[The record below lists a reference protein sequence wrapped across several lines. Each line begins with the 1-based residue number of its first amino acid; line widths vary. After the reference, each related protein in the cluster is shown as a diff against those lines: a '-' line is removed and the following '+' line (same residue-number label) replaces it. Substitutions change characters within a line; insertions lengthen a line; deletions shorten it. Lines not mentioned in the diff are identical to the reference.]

1 MALTIEQARDLADR
15 LTEEL
20 NRRTPQAERLTDYYR
35 GNHPLKF
42 ASREFARHFADR
54 YADFC
59 DNWTA
64 PVADVAVER
73 LTVVGVQPYG
83 AETADV
89 ELGRVWLANDLDADS
104 QLGFL
109 SAGIGA
115 RAFVLVWGDPADET
129 TPTVTFEDPTQAIVA
144 YRAGS
149 RRDRV
154 AALKRWQDGSTEFC
168 TLYTADEVWKFERT
182 SYRADQEARKSLPL
196 AAVDDLVRQW
206 MPRDTGTEPNP
217 LPNPM
222 GVVPMV
228 ELPNRPLLADDPIS
242 DVGGVAA
249 MQDAVNYLWALLFN
263 SADFASLP
271 ARVVTGADVPK
282 TPILN
287 EHGEIVGEKPV
298 PLEKFA
304 LDRVLWIPD
313 ENAKISSWPAADLKA
328 YTDVIE
334 VAVGHIAAQTRTPA
348 HYLIGKMA
356 NLSGD
361 ALIAAEAGL
370 VRRCEEKQLWFGQ
383 AIREVARLVAL
394 AQGDDRKAQA
404 LRAGTVLWADTES
417 RSRAQLADAL
427 LKLKQ
432 IGFPFE
438 FLARQYGLTPPE
450 VAVLVAM
457 REREA
462 ELDPVAQMMAGKPD
476 PATDPTV
483 PGADPAAD
491 GGPMDQPRVPTTA
504 AVAQG

>member
-1 MALTIEQARDLADR
+1 MALTIQQARDLADR

-20 NRRTPQAERLTDYYR
+20 NRRTPEAERLTGYYR
-35 GNHPLKF
+35 GRHPLKF
-42 ASREFARHFADR
+42 ASPEFAKHFSGR
-54 YADFC
+54 YGDFC
-59 DNWTA
+59 DNWTS

-73 LTVVGVQPYG
+73 LTVIGVQPHG
-83 AETADV
+83 EQSADTD
-89 ELGRVWLANDLDADS
+89 LWRVWLENDLDADS

-109 SAGIGA
+109 AAGVGS
-115 RAFVLVWGDPADET
+115 RAFVLVWGDPEDES
-129 TPTVTFEDPTQAIVA
+129 TPIVTFEDPTQAIVA

-154 AALKRWQDGSTEFC
+154 AALKRWQDGSTEYC
-168 TLYTADEVWKFERT
+168 TLYTADEVWKFRRD
-182 SYRADQEARKSLPL
+182 SYRADQETRKSLPL
-196 AAVDDLVRQW
+196 AAVDDLVREW
-206 MPRDTGTEPNP
+206 MIRDTGDEPNP

-222 GVVPMV
+222 KAVPMV
-228 ELPNRPLLADDPIS
+228 EMPNRPLLADDPIS

-249 MQDAVNYLWALLFN
+249 MQDAVNYLWALAFN
-263 SADFASLP
+263 GADFASLP
-271 ARVVTGADVPK
+271 GRVVTGADVPK
-282 TPILN
+282 TPILDEN
-287 EHGEIVGEKPV
+287 GQIVGERPV
-298 PLEKFA
+298 PLERFA

-313 ENAKISSWPAADLKA
+313 ENAQISSWPAADLSA

-361 ALIAAEAGL
+361 ALLAAEAGL
-370 VRRCEEKQLWFGQ
+370 IRRCEEKQLWFGQ

-394 AQGDDRKAQA
+394 AQGDKGKASA

-438 FLARQYGLTPPE
+438 FLARQYGLTPSE
-450 VAVLVAM
+450 VADLVAM

-476 PATDPTV
+476 TAPPPT
-483 PGADPAAD
+483 
-491 GGPMDQPRVPTTA
+491 GGPVDQPPASA
-504 AVAQG
+504 AGAPGQG